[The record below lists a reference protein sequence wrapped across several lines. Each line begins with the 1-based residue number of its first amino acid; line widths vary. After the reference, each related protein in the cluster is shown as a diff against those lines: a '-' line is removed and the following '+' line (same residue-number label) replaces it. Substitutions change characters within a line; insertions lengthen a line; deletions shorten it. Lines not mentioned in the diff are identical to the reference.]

1 MGLGLGCGLLLEEPE
16 DVGFVKLGRY
26 GVVFLLLPVTYAFL
40 NGFFEGGAE
49 ETLAVLICGDL
60 ASKPVVPTF
69 DRYGCG
75 FDLGS
80 YVVGAGFL
88 SVAAGALLL
97 ILDPPR
103 F

>member
-1 MGLGLGCGLLLEEPE
+1 
-16 DVGFVKLGRY
+16 VKLGRL
-26 GVVFLLLPVTYAFL
+26 GIVLLLLPTAYVVL
-40 NGFFEGGAE
+40 NGYFDGGAQD
-49 ETLAVLICGDL
+49 TLAVLVCGDL
-60 ASKPVVPTF
+60 ATKPVVPTF

-75 FDLGS
+75 FDLGNF
-80 YVVGAGFL
+80 VVGAGFL